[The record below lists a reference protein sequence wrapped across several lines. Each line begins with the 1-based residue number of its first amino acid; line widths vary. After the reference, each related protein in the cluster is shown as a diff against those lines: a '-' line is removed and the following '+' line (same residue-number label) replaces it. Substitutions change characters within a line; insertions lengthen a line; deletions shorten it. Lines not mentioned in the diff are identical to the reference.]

1 MAFARKI
8 IVLANRHRRPRLSGF
23 SFPGN
28 RIVQSLRVLPN
39 LFTIGNALCGFGSIV
54 CAGCENFK
62 AAAMCVLAG
71 AVMDSLDGRI
81 ARYTNFTSNLGL
93 QLDSLSDAVTFCLAP
108 ALLAYTWQLNHFGW
122 VGFVAC
128 GAFLAAGLLRLA
140 RFNLTQ
146 AQQTSFFT
154 GTPTPI
160 AGCFIAT
167 VLLSTNA
174 PLLSPAAHTSLLV
187 LMPLLAILMISSIP
201 FPTFKKTSRRTFLRA
216 TIGLLIFAFIVGATK
231 ALLITLAVYFI
242 FAIEE
247 YIRTRLGSFRH

>member
-1 MAFARKI
+1 MAFAKKI
-8 IVLANRHRRPRLSGF
+8 FVLASRHRRLHLNGY

-28 RIVQSLRVLPN
+28 RIGQSLRVLPN
-39 LFTIGNALCGFGSIV
+39 LFTIGNALCGFGSII
-54 CAGCENFK
+54 CAGCENFR
-62 AAAMCVLAG
+62 AAALCILAG
-71 AVMDSLDGRI
+71 AIMDSLDGRI

-108 ALLAYTWQLNHFGW
+108 ALLAYAWQLNHFEW
-122 VGFVAC
+122 IGFAAC

-140 RFNLTQ
+140 RFNLTHS
-146 AQQTSFFT
+146 QQTSFFI

-167 VLLSTNA
+167 VLLATRAS
-174 PLLSPAAHTSLLV
+174 LLSPIAHAFLLI

-201 FPTFKKTSRRTFLRA
+201 FPTFKKASRRHFLLA
-216 TIGLLIFAFIVGATK
+216 TTVWVGIVVLIGATK
-231 ALLITLAVYFI
+231 ALLITLVAYFI

-247 YIRTRLGSFRH
+247 YIRGLLCSFRH

>member
-39 LFTIGNALCGFGSIV
+39 LFTIGNALCGFGSII
-54 CAGCENFK
+54 CAGCENFR
-62 AAAMCVLAG
+62 AAALCILAG
-71 AVMDSLDGRI
+71 AIMDSLDGRI

-108 ALLAYTWQLNHFGW
+108 ALLAYTWQLNNFGW
-122 VGFVAC
+122 VGFAAC
-128 GAFLAAGLLRLA
+128 GAFLAAGLVRLA
-140 RFNLTQ
+140 RFNLTHT
-146 AQQTSFFT
+146 QQTSFFS

-167 VLLSTNA
+167 VLLATKAS
-174 PLLSPAAHTSLLV
+174 LLSPVAHATLLV
-187 LMPLLAILMISSIP
+187 FMPLLALLMISTIP
-201 FPTFKKTSRRTFLRA
+201 FPTFKKISRRNFL
-216 TIGLLIFAFIVGATK
+216 FAAGGWLCLVFVVNITK
-231 ALLITLAVYFI
+231 ALLVALAAYFI

-247 YIRTRLGSFRH
+247 YLRAYLRSFRH